1 MGEDAVEFEVE
12 VGVGAEGGYFGGVVF
27 WDVAGR
33 VWDGV
38 GELCL
43 TVVLCGEGEDQQPIF
58 FHDSDDADFSYQ
70 HSPVRSR

>member
-43 TVVLCGEGEDQQPIF
+43 TVVLCGEGG
-58 FHDSDDADFSYQ
+58 
-70 HSPVRSR
+70 